1 MTEPPKI
8 SASAAIVLDT
18 VSGRI
23 LYEKNAH
30 SRRAMASTTKIMT
43 AIVAIENGNLDD
55 KVKVSK
61 RAASI
66 GGSVINLQA
75 GEELSLKE
83 LLYGM
88 LIKSGNDAAIAVA
101 EHIGGS
107 VEDFVKMMNKKA
119 KDLGLKDTAFKNPMD

>member
-1 MTEPPKI
+1 MVNYLNIGCGILTKKTVISIFLFFLILVQQFIYVQGDDFDENEPLKEVINIETNTYSDREPPKI

-66 GGSVINLQA
+66 GGR
-75 GEELSLKE
+75 
-83 LLYGM
+83 
-88 LIKSGNDAAIAVA
+88 
-101 EHIGGS
+101 
-107 VEDFVKMMNKKA
+107 
-119 KDLGLKDTAFKNPMD
+119 